1 MNILLKF
8 PKYSDSFRRFTH
20 VLGFISKEAAVPP
33 RDLIP
38 VSAILPPTHVKNRIA
53 RIGFQTRKHLLLVLV
68 AGLLTGCLLNM
79 VTGRNQLS
87 LVNESELQL
96 MAVSQY
102 RTFLAENKV
111 LSSGNREAAL
121 VDRVG
126 ARISNAITRYYNEQG
141 KGAVLEGYNWEF
153 NTVDSKEANA
163 WCMPGGKVV
172 VYTGLLPITQTE
184 TGLAIVVGHEIAHAI
199 AKHGSERMSQAM
211 MQQLGGMALQIAI
224 SQKPQETQNL
234 FLQSYAIG
242 SQLGAVLPWSRQQET
257 EADQYGLIFAAM
269 AGYNPQEAI
278 PFWERMSNAGGASPP
293 EFLSTHPSDATRI
306 RKLKQFMPEAMKY
319 YNQAK

>member
-1 MNILLKF
+1 MKTIQSLT
-8 PKYSDSFRRFTH
+8 R
-20 VLGFISKEAAVPP
+20 
-33 RDLIP
+33 
-38 VSAILPPTHVKNRIA
+38 VKNRITG
-53 RIGFQTRKHLLLVLV
+53 IGLQVKKHFLLVLV
-68 AGLLTGCLLNM
+68 LALLAGCALNL

-87 LVNESELQL
+87 LVPESELQL
-96 MAVSQY
+96 MATSQY
-102 RTFLAENKV
+102 SAFLAENKV
-111 LSSGNREAAL
+111 LSPGNKEAAM

-126 ARISNAITRYYNEQG
+126 ARISNAITKYYNSQG
-141 KGAVLEGYNWEF
+141 QQSVIEGYKWEF
-153 NTVDSKEANA
+153 NTVDDPAVNA

-184 TGLAIVVGHEIAHAI
+184 TALAIVVGHEIAHAI

-211 MQQLGGMALQIAI
+211 VQQLGGLALQVAL

-234 FLQSYAIG
+234 FMQAYGIG
-242 SQLGAVLPWSRQQET
+242 STVGAVLPWSRQQET

-293 EFLSTHPSDATRI
+293 EFLSTHPSDETRM

-319 YNQAK
+319 YNTK